1 MWHLRLLLALC
12 LGMSE
17 SWAGA
22 QDYPTK
28 PVRLIVGVAPGGG
41 VDTLTRSI
49 AARLAESFKQTVVVD
64 NRTGA
69 GSSIAT
75 ELTARATPDGH
86 TLMMVTAS
94 LVIYPAM
101 YRASYDPVRDFAPVT
116 QVVTVPL
123 LVVINPAVPA
133 QTAGELITLA
143 KGRPGTINY
152 ASSGSG
158 SFIHLTGE
166 LFKVATG
173 TDLVHIPYKGNAAVY
188 PDLIAGQTQLGF
200 TAISSAMPHVKS
212 GRLRGLAVTS
222 RARSKGVPEFPSL
235 AEAGVPGFDVTQW
248 YGVVAPAGTPRPV
261 IDRLQ
266 REIAAVLQ
274 QPEVIVRL
282 AMEGDSV
289 NSSSAQFGQH
299 IRGELDKWVKVIK
312 QTGIRGE

>member
-1 MWHLRLLLALC
+1 MRHLHLLLALC
-12 LGMSE
+12 LGIGVQ
-17 SWAGA
+17 AGA

-49 AARLAESFKQTVVVD
+49 ATRLTESLKQTVVVD

-75 ELTARATPDGH
+75 EITARAAPDGY

-94 LVIYPAM
+94 LVIYPSM
-101 YRASYDPVRDFAPVT
+101 YRASYDPLRDVAPVI

-133 QTAGELITLA
+133 QTVSALIALA
-143 KGRPGTINY
+143 KEKPGTINY

-158 SFIHLTGE
+158 GFIHLTGE
-166 LFKVATG
+166 LFKAATG

-188 PDLIAGQTQLGF
+188 PDLIAGQTQVGF

-212 GRLRGLAVTS
+212 GRLRALAVTS
-222 RARSKGVPEFPSL
+222 RARSKSVPELPSL

-248 YGVVAPAGTPRPV
+248 YGVVATAGTPRPV

-266 REIAAVLQ
+266 REITAVLK
-274 QPEVIVRL
+274 QPDVIARL
-282 AMEGDSV
+282 AMEGDSI
-289 NSSSAQFGQH
+289 NSSPAQFAQH
-299 IRGELDKWVKVIK
+299 IRSEFEKWGKVIR